1 MFALI
6 EQTEPQGNLHITK
19 GFHFL
24 VLIIMQWLT
33 RDFYLC
39 EAGTWC
45 CEDAPFVHSI
55 AWSLL
60 IQEKALTPPCVL
72 VYSYASW
79 PLAGIFWT
87 ADVCLTAGLCSVEL
101 RQSLGRPLFLICN
114 PPHMHFASV
123 SFLITETGSNLR
135 QEGFILDCGFKGYG
149 LSWQRRPG
157 SVETHGSRHRGNSLP
172 TLPQTRK

>member
-1 MFALI
+1 MV
-6 EQTEPQGNLHITK
+6 NK
-19 GFHFL
+19 GFLPLWSWNMMLWRCPICSLHRL
-24 VLIIMQWLT
+24 VSAHT
-33 RDFYLC
+33 GESPD
-39 EAGTWC
+39 
-45 CEDAPFVHSI
+45 
-55 AWSLL
+55 
-60 IQEKALTPPCVL
+60 PPCVL

-87 ADVCLTAGLCSVEL
+87 ADVCLTAGLCGVEL